1 VKREKDEIEVMK
13 KLALFSTLSLSALA
27 LLACGAAT
35 PTKELRDARAAYQE
49 ASQGKAAEL
58 APDKLLTAK
67 QALDRAESAFQED
80 PGSYQEKSLAY
91 VAQRM
96 AQLASAQAG
105 QIDAQKAA
113 EKAEEDYKEAQDQL
127 RKAAQDDAARTAAAL
142 RENQERLEK
151 VRRDLADQ
159 DNKLG
164 EAASKLKAQEEELA
178 RKKAELEA
186 RQKELD
192 AEKAARAEAEKKLA
206 AAMKSL
212 EEIAKVKEE
221 QRGLV
226 ITLDGAVLFASGKTT
241 LLPIAQDKLGK
252 VAEVLQQQSDDKKI
266 VVEGHTDSVGS
277 DAANLKLSQ
286 ERADAV
292 RTYLVSRGVKADRI
306 TAVGKGETVPI
317 ADNKSAEGRAN
328 NRRVEIVV
336 K

>member
-1 VKREKDEIEVMK
+1 MK
-13 KLALFSTLSLSALA
+13 KLVLLSTLSLAALQ
-27 LLACGAAT
+27 LVACGSAM

-49 ASQGKAAEL
+49 ASAGKAAEL
-58 APDKLLTAK
+58 APDKLLSAK

-105 QIDAQKAA
+105 QLDAQKAA
-113 EKAEEDYKEAQDQL
+113 EKAEEDYKIAQDEL
-127 RKAAQDDAARTAAAL
+127 RKAALSDAARTAVAL

-164 EAASKLKAQEEELA
+164 AAAEKLKAQEDELA
-178 RKKAELEA
+178 KKKAELEA
-186 RQKELD
+186 RQKELE
-192 AEKAARAEAEKKLA
+192 AEKVARVEAEKKLA

-212 EEIAKVKEE
+212 EEIAKIKEE

-226 ITLDGAVLFASGKTT
+226 ITLDGAVLFASGKST
-241 LLPIAQDKLGK
+241 LLPIAESKLAK

-266 VVEGHTDSVGS
+266 VVEGHTDSVGD
-277 DAANLKLSQ
+277 DAKNLKLSQ
-286 ERADAV
+286 ERADSV
-292 RTYLVSRGVKADRI
+292 RTFLVSKGVKSDRI
-306 TAVGKGETVPI
+306 SAVGKGEGVPI
-317 ADNKSAEGRAN
+317 ADNKSPEGRAN

-336 K
+336 NNK

>member
-1 VKREKDEIEVMK
+1 MK
-13 KLALFSTLSLSALA
+13 KLVLFSTLSLAALSLVACGSAL
-27 LLACGAAT
+27 

-67 QALDRAESAFQED
+67 QALDRAEGAFQED

-105 QIDAQKAA
+105 QLDAQKAA
-113 EKAEEDYKEAQDQL
+113 QKAEEDYKNAQDEL

-164 EAASKLKAQEEELA
+164 AAAEKLKAQEDELA
-178 RKKAELEA
+178 KKKAELEA
-186 RQKELD
+186 RQKELE
-192 AEKAARAEAEKKLA
+192 AEKLARAEAEKKLA

-226 ITLDGAVLFASGKTT
+226 ITLDGSVLFASGKTA
-241 LLPIAQDKLGK
+241 LLPIAENKLST

-266 VVEGHTDSVGS
+266 VVEGHTDSVGA
-277 DAANLKLSQ
+277 DDANLKLSQ
-286 ERADAV
+286 ARADAV
-292 RTYLVSRGVKADRI
+292 RTYLVGKGVKADRI
-306 TAVGKGETVPI
+306 TAVGKGESVPI
-317 ADNKSAEGRAN
+317 ADNKTAEGRAN
-328 NRRVEIVV
+328 NRRVEIIIN
-336 K
+336 KK